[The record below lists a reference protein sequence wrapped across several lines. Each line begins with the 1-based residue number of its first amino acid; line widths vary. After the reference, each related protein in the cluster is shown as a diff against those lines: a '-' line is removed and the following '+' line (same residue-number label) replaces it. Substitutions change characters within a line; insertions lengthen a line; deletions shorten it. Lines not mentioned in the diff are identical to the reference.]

1 MYSQTELA
9 PHPSAGASNGTGR
22 DEQLRDNNRSVHSRE
37 PLPLV
42 TFFPFTPRRRH
53 RTRRLPWS
61 LANIFIIMVVVVVG
75 GRVELSGVKR
85 RSRAHYTHVHHVDN
99 NNSHY
104 LQFSGSWPSS
114 WTEERRRNVPVL
126 SFFIASPCS
135 HPTFILP
142 SLPLSFLSSWNV
154 VGGWLTGYAG
164 AQCQLVWRLI
174 KNLLARYPPTT
185 RADALAISFFP
196 SSLPSFTPSAP
207 LLVSVL
213 LYI

>member
-9 PHPSAGASNGTGR
+9 PHPSAGASYGTGR
-22 DEQLRDNNRSVHSRE
+22 DGQYRDNNRSVHSRE

-61 LANIFIIMVVVVVG
+61 LANIFIIIVVVG

-114 WTEERRRNVPVL
+114 WTEERRRNVLFFFL
-126 SFFIASPCS
+126 SRLHVHIQHSSC
-135 HPTFILP
+135 HPF
-142 SLPLSFLSSWNV
+142 LSFLSSWNV

-196 SSLPSFTPSAP
+196 SSLPSFTPPAP

>member
-9 PHPSAGASNGTGR
+9 PHPSAGASNGRGR
-22 DEQLRDNNRSVHSRE
+22 DEQLRGNNRSVHSRE

-61 LANIFIIMVVVVVG
+61 LANIFIIIVVVG

-114 WTEERRRNVPVL
+114 WTEERRWNVPVL
-126 SFFIASPCS
+126 YFYRVSMFTSNI
-135 HPTFILP
+135 HP
-142 SLPLSFLSSWNV
+142 
-154 VGGWLTGYAG
+154 
-164 AQCQLVWRLI
+164 
-174 KNLLARYPPTT
+174 
-185 RADALAISFFP
+185 AIP
-196 SSLPSFTPSAP
+196 SSLFPVFVERRWW
-207 LLVSVL
+207 LVDWICWSSVPVGVA
-213 LYI
+213 IN